1 MRTRAF
7 FVVAALTVFVAACG
21 ESGLLDDV
29 GDRSQRAVLGETTT
43 TSEVIVDVE
52 DQSEPPVARSAELSW
67 WNDKIPDPSRG
78 EPSFVTQQVWAR
90 SDRQDT
96 HIQAS
101 RAEISDALPGIR
113 FPELVPGEVVW
124 ITSQLV
130 FDVASGVLDL
140 ETSAAFGMWPVEPY
154 SVSGGSSAV
163 LRVGVANESQ
173 REIYA
178 DPIPEFVED
187 GMTILWVD
195 GTYRYELFCRSSLS
209 EELCWRMQETSDILR
224 DQIPPSVLDP
234 DLGV

>member
-1 MRTRAF
+1 ML
-7 FVVAALTVFVAACG
+7 VALALAVSACG
-21 ESGLLDDV
+21 ETGLLDDV
-29 GDRSQRAVLGETTT
+29 GDRSQRAILGETTT
-43 TSEVIVDVE
+43 TSQVVVDVE
-52 DQSEPPVARSAELSW
+52 DFRETPVSRSADLSW
-67 WNDKIPDPSRG
+67 WNDKIQDPSRG

-101 RAEISDALPGIR
+101 RVEISDALPGLH

-130 FDVASGVLDL
+130 FDVASGTLDL

-163 LRVGVANESQ
+163 LRIGVANESQ
-173 REIYA
+173 TEIYA
-178 DPIPEFVED
+178 EPIPEFVED

-195 GTYRYELFCRSSLS
+195 GPYRYELFCRSSLS
-209 EELCWRMQETSDILR
+209 EELCWRMQETSGTLR